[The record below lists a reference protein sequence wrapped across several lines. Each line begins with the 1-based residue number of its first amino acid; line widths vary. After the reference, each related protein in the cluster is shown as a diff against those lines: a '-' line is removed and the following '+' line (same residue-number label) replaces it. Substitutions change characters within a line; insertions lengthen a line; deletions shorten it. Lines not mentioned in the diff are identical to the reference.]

1 MTNTLHRQGTK
12 ESLKADY
19 IIFASPGKGADRERS
34 ASKMEEFLRICLK
47 YNPVMTKNGAGR
59 VSALFT
65 DLDAL
70 NRVVEELARVD
81 LGLSVVVSGL
91 MDEVRQCCRVAGIER
106 HSAEHSLGI
115 WGARDRL
122 PEKSILEFNTMCGHG
137 LVSFNLIR
145 KMVECV
151 KLRRLTPRKAA
162 AIMAGC
168 CECGAFNPVR
178 AEVLLEKARTG
189 EQ

>member
-1 MTNTLHRQGTK
+1 MTNTLHRQGTA

-19 IIFASPGKGADRERS
+19 IIFASPGRGADRKRS
-34 ASKMEEFLRICLK
+34 AAQMEEFLRICLRH
-47 YNPVMTKNGAGR
+47 NPVITKNGAGR

-70 NRVVEELARVD
+70 NRAVEDLVRVN
-81 LGLSVVVSGL
+81 LGLSIVISGL
-91 MDEVRQCCRVAGIER
+91 MEEVRRCCRAAGIER

-122 PEKSILEFNTMCGHG
+122 PERSILELNTMCGHG

-145 KMVECV
+145 KMIECV
-151 KLRRLTPRKAA
+151 KLRTLTPKKAA
-162 AIMAGC
+162 AIMARS
-168 CECGAFNPVR
+168 CECGAFNPIR
-178 AEVLLEKARTG
+178 AEVLLEKARKG
-189 EQ
+189 EK